1 MKLNLLNTLDGLKPC
16 YDDDYEDKKKLKL
29 GQVYSAEIKLFRNY
43 EFFKKYFK
51 LINITWEFLPEHIQ
65 EKFKNRDKMREPL
78 QMTAGFTDTLFS
90 IDRGELV
97 ERPKSIAFESMPEE
111 EFIELY
117 ERVKDVIFKVFHD
130 YITEE
135 IYIKA
140 LSSF

>member
-1 MKLNLLNTLDGLKPC
+1 MKVNLLNTLDGLKPC
-16 YDDDYEDKKKLKL
+16 DDDDYDSKRKLKL
-29 GQVYSAEIKLFRNY
+29 GRIYSAEIKLFRNY

-65 EKFKNRDKMREPL
+65 EKFKNRDKMRESL